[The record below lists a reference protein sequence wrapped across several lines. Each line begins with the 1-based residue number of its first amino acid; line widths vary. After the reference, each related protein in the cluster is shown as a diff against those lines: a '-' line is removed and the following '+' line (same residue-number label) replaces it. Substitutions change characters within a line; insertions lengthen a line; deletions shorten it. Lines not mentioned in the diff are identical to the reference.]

1 MQDDSAKSSLSAFPK
16 QSFSGANRLQ
26 KGYEFLEVK
35 KRGDQFRFGSFFM
48 QVFQTDAENS
58 SKLGVIASKRL
69 GNAVKRNKAKRIF
82 REIFRKNLSSFQRNI
97 SVVVVPRKTLFN
109 TPYSKVQEDFLVA
122 LKKV

>member
-1 MQDDSAKSSLSAFPK
+1 M
-16 QSFSGANRLQ
+16 Q